1 MRTSWTLLP
10 RTRRPR
16 SPLEDRGGPILGPPG
31 DDGHGRAATTAAAGP
46 RNGSR
51 PVALGIVVVVVCSA
65 LSWWLGS
72 RVKSPAQAAAEAA
85 PPPASPITAPVE
97 YRVLSD
103 SLVLRGTVEAPGKAA
118 VTVESAP
125 EESRLVVTGVPL
137 RPGSAAGEGS
147 LLVEVSGR
155 PVFLLEGSV
164 PAYRDLRP
172 GLRGKDVAQLQA
184 ALARLGFGPGEHDGR
199 FGRGTAAAVRRLY
212 HARGYEPRTVPVEA
226 APPAAAGRDAR
237 EPAQGG
243 AHQETASSSAAQA
256 TPPSRTDVV
265 VPYTEI
271 TFLDRLPARVT
282 TVTASVGSKPD
293 GPLLELA
300 SGELVVEA
308 ELTADTRP
316 QVRAGAPARID
327 AELLGTQL
335 SGRVA
340 EVAAASASTNSTG
353 GPREDTA
360 GSDAGGEGGDGPSA
374 EAGGQT
380 GPAAPYVVRITTSRP
395 IPTRLLGQDVRIRIQ
410 TASTKRK
417 ALVVPLAAVWAD
429 ADGTSH
435 VTEFGPGGSQVTV
448 RVEPGVSAG
457 GYVAVRQVGHELRP
471 GDAVVVG
478 ARAADG

>member
-1 MRTSWTLLP
+1 M
-10 RTRRPR
+10 
-16 SPLEDRGGPILGPPG
+16 EDRGGPILGPPR
-31 DDGHGRAATTAAAGP
+31 DDGHGRAATTAAARH

-65 LSWWLGS
+65 LSWWLGT

-103 SLVLRGTVEAPGKAA
+103 SLVLRGTVEAPGEGA

-125 EESRLVVTGVPL
+125 EESRLVVTGVPV

-164 PAYRDLRP
+164 PAYRDLHP
-172 GLRGKDVAQLQA
+172 GLRGRDVAQLQA

-212 HARGYEPRTVPVEA
+212 RARGYEPRTVPVEA
-226 APPAAAGRDAR
+226 APPASAGRDAR

-243 AHQETASSSAAQA
+243 AQQGTASGSAAQA
-256 TPPSRTDVV
+256 TPPTGTDVV

-271 TFLDRLPARVT
+271 MFLDRLPARVT
-282 TVTASVGSKPD
+282 TVAASVGSKPE

-308 ELTADTRP
+308 ELTADERP
-316 QVRAGAPARID
+316 HVRAGAPARID

-340 EVAAASASTNSTG
+340 EVAAASASTDSTG
-353 GPREDTA
+353 GLGEHAA
-360 GSDAGGEGGDGPSA
+360 GSDAGEGGDGPSA
-374 EAGGQT
+374 EAGSQT

-395 IPTRLLGQDVRIRIQ
+395 IPARLLGQDVRVRIQ
-410 TASTKRK
+410 TAGTRRK

-429 ADGTSH
+429 ADGTSY
-435 VTEFGPGGSQVTV
+435 VTELGPGGSQAAV

-457 GYVAVRQVGHELRP
+457 GNVAVRQVGNELRP
-471 GDAVVVG
+471 GDAVVIG
-478 ARAADG
+478 ERAADG

>member
-1 MRTSWTLLP
+1 MR
-10 RTRRPR
+10 
-16 SPLEDRGGPILGPPG
+16 I
-31 DDGHGRAATTAAAGP
+31 RAATTAAARP

-51 PVALGIVVVVVCSA
+51 PVALGMVVVVICSA
-65 LSWWLGS
+65 LSWWLGT

-85 PPPASPITAPVE
+85 PPPASPITAQVE

-103 SLVLRGTVEAPGKAA
+103 SMVLRGTVEAPGGAA

-184 ALARLGFGPGEHDGR
+184 ALARLGFGPGEYDGR
-199 FGRGTAAAVRRLY
+199 FGPGTAAAVRRLY
-212 HARGYEPRTVPVEA
+212 RAKGYEPRTDPVEA
-226 APPAAAGRDAR
+226 APPASADQDAR
-237 EPAQGG
+237 VPAR
-243 AHQETASSSAAQA
+243 A
-256 TPPSRTDVV
+256 TPPSGTDVV
-265 VPYTEI
+265 VPYTEVM
-271 TFLDRLPARVT
+271 FLDRLPARVT
-282 TVTASVGSKPD
+282 TVAASVGAKPE

-308 ELTADTRP
+308 ELTADARP
-316 QVRAGAPARID
+316 QVRAGAPVRID
-327 AELLGTQL
+327 SELLGTRL

-340 EVAAASASTNSTG
+340 EVAAAPASSDGTG
-353 GPREDTA
+353 GPPGDSAR
-360 GSDAGGEGGDGPSA
+360 SDADGAGGDGPSG
-374 EAGGQT
+374 EAGGET
-380 GPAAPYVVRITTSRP
+380 GQAAPYAVRIETSRP
-395 IPTRLLGQDVRIRIQ
+395 IPTRLLGQDVRVRIQ
-410 TASTKRK
+410 TTGTKRK

-429 ADGTSH
+429 ADGTSY
-435 VTEFGPGGSQVTV
+435 VNELGPGGSQVKV
-448 RVEPGVSAG
+448 RVEPGLSAG
-457 GYVAVRQVGHELRP
+457 GLVAVRQVGRELRP

-478 ARAADG
+478 ERAADG